1 MQKHINHI
9 QIMQKLY
16 FTYWLKVNILFLV
29 LLETLTLIFH
39 FVILSLLSHL
49 MIMTK
54 SQIKHKMKFVP
65 LQKDKQIL
73 VIKKSK
79 FSEQADVCWFY
90 TCLKL
95 VQECVN
101 SYIQIKANINHFQFV
116 ISYHLSHIYWIG
128 FLIYSLE
135 LYYLFSW
142 FSISFQ

>member
-1 MQKHINHI
+1 
-9 QIMQKLY
+9 MQKLY

-79 FSEQADVCWFY
+79 FSEQADVC
-90 TCLKL
+90 
-95 VQECVN
+95 
-101 SYIQIKANINHFQFV
+101 
-116 ISYHLSHIYWIG
+116 
-128 FLIYSLE
+128 
-135 LYYLFSW
+135 
-142 FSISFQ
+142 